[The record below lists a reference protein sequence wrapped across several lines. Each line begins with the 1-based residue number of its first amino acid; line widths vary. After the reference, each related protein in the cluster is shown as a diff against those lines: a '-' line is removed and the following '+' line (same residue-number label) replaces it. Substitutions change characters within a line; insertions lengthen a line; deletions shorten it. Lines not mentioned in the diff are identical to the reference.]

1 MKYKKGFTRASTTGH
16 LSRMSATEVARL
28 RHVGLSV
35 VRMNR
40 QASELD
46 RFVRDLNLDPA
57 IEYAEKIPLAYAQVE
72 PLDPD
77 FGQQWPLHNTGQ
89 SGGTNDAD
97 IDASEAW
104 DVDDGSST
112 TIVVAVID
120 TGIDYSHP
128 DLDANIW
135 TNPGEDAWTDPMDPS
150 TGNGVDDDGNGLVDD
165 WKGWDFVGAN
175 PLLARQDNDPKDI
188 FGHGTHV
195 SGIAAAVSNDE
206 GGVGVNF
213 NAKIL
218 PIKIGGDSE
227 LMNSLKAI
235 QAIDYVIDLK
245 TRSQNGEP
253 NLRVINASWS
263 MAAPL
268 TAMKTAIDAAGDAG
282 ILFVAAAGNGGFDG
296 VGDNIDQPPF
306 LQGSWPAAFDSK
318 TIVGVAATDHDDDLA
333 AFSNYGPE
341 NVDLGAPG
349 VHYYSTLPTYDS
361 VMTTDYGYS
370 QGYDFASGTSMA
382 APCVAGAAALL
393 FAADP
398 SLTPCEV
405 KSLLMENVDA
415 ALSLDGKTV
424 TGGRLNLANAI
435 SETPVDTDGDGTPD
449 VCDDD
454 DDDDGCEDSIDSDP
468 LLPSEDA
475 DTDDFGSDCDCE
487 DDNPDVNPG
496 VEEIP
501 GNGIDD
507 DCNPATRDQLGC
519 GGTATAQAAV
529 YGSSPSTSLVSIN
542 LLTSFFIP
550 LGMVLVLKRL
560 GRKRQLTR

>member
-1 MKYKKGFTRASTTGH
+1 
-16 LSRMSATEVARL
+16 
-28 RHVGLSV
+28 
-35 VRMNR
+35 MNR
-40 QASELD
+40 QASQLD
-46 RFVRDLNLDPA
+46 DFVRDLNLDPA
-57 IEYAEKIPLAYAQVE
+57 VEYAEKIPLAYAQFE
-72 PLDPD
+72 PADPD
-77 FGQQWPLHNTGQ
+77 FGQQWPLRNTGQ

-120 TGIDYSHP
+120 TGIDYGHP
-128 DLDANIW
+128 DLDGNIW

-175 PLLARQDNDPKDI
+175 PLFPRQDNDPKDVL
-188 FGHGTHV
+188 GHGTHV
-195 SGIAAAVSNDE
+195 SGIVAAVSNDE

-213 NAKIL
+213 HAKIL
-218 PIKIGGDSE
+218 PLKIGGDSE
-227 LMNSLKAI
+227 LMNSVKAV

-245 TRSQNGEP
+245 TRSMSGEP

-268 TAMKTAIDAAGDAG
+268 QAMKTAIEAAGDAG
-282 ILFVAAAGNGGFDG
+282 ILFVAAAANGGSDG
-296 VGDNIDQPPF
+296 VGDNIDNPPF

-333 AFSNYGPE
+333 GFSNYGPQ

-349 VHYYSTLPTYDS
+349 VDYFSTLPTYES
-361 VMTTDYGYS
+361 VMSTDYGFS

-393 FAADP
+393 FSADP

-405 KSLLMENVDA
+405 KSLLMENGDPSP
-415 ALSLDGKTV
+415 ALEGKTV

-435 SETPVDTDGDGTPD
+435 SETPVDTDDDGTPD

-454 DDDDGCEDSIDSDP
+454 DDNDGCEDSIDSDP
-468 LLPSEDA
+468 FLWSEDA
-475 DTDDFGSDCDCE
+475 DLDDFGSDCDCE
-487 DDNPDVNPG
+487 DDNPAVNPG
-496 VEEIP
+496 VEEIT

-507 DCNPATRDQLGC
+507 DCNPATRDQVGC

-529 YGSSPSTSLVSIN
+529 YGDRSSTSSVGIN
-542 LLTSFFIP
+542 LLTGFLIP
-550 LGMVLVLKRL
+550 LGTVLVLKRL
-560 GRKRQLTR
+560 RRKK